1 MDVIRGN
8 VNLEMAALGASAL
21 MLLVLATLSLNG
33 LATEGTF
40 VGLAVVLQD
49 LHGER
54 VLHVLD
60 PGLDG
65 DDVDVVVL
73 CDILGNYLSVLQWNL
88 VDNLHPGT
96 SCIR

>member
-8 VNLEMAALGASAL
+8 VNLEVAALGASAL

-54 VLHVLD
+54 VPHVLD

-73 CDILGNYLSVLQWNL
+73 CDILGNYLSLQQWNL

>member
-73 CDILGNYLSVLQWNL
+73 CDILGNYLSLQQWNL
-88 VDNLHPGT
+88 EDNLHPGT